1 MNRNYRNTIIAG
13 NWKMNLLP
21 SDAKSYAA
29 ALAARMGKE
38 YWCNTV
44 LCVPAITAPALIRAL
59 KISRARVAV
68 GAQDVSAE
76 DAGAFTGEISAAQLK
91 DAGVKYVIVGHSERR
106 AYHGETDELISRKL
120 GKAHESGL
128 TPILCVGETL
138 SQRDN
143 GTAADVVRLQLKTA
157 LSGTEAREMRR
168 TVVAYEPVWA
178 IGTGRTATAEQAEEM
193 CREIR
198 AVIRELYGAR
208 NARAVSILYG
218 GSVNPENAKALFS
231 QPDVDGGL
239 IGGASLDPEKF
250 YQIMKAAKE

>member
-1 MNRNYRNTIIAG
+1 MNRNYRKTVIAG

-21 SDAKSYAA
+21 SDAKKYAA
-29 ALAARMGKE
+29 ALAEHLNKE
-38 YWCNTV
+38 RWCSTV

-59 KISRARVAV
+59 KGQHVAV

-106 AYHGETDELISRKL
+106 AYHGETDELIGRKL
-120 GKAHESGL
+120 RKALAAGL
-128 TPILCVGETL
+128 DPILCVGETL
-138 SQRDN
+138 AQRDN
-143 GTAADVVRLQLKTA
+143 GTAMDVVRLQLKTA
-157 LSGTEAREMRR
+157 LFGLDGHGMRS
-168 TVVAYEPVWA
+168 TVIAYEPVWA

-198 AVIRELYGAR
+198 AVLRELYGAR
-208 NARAVSILYG
+208 TARAVSILYG
-218 GSVNPENAKALFS
+218 GGMNPANARELLA

-250 YQIMKAAKE
+250 YQIMEAAKE

>member
-1 MNRNYRNTIIAG
+1 MNRNYRKTVIAG

-29 ALAARMGKE
+29 ALTAHLSKE
-38 YWCNTV
+38 HWCDTV

-59 KISRARVAV
+59 KNSHVAV

-76 DAGAFTGEISAAQLK
+76 EAGAYTGEVSAAQLR

-106 AYHGETDELISRKL
+106 AYHGETDELIARKL
-120 GKAHESGL
+120 RKVHEHGL
-128 TPILCVGETL
+128 LPILCVGETL
-138 SQRDN
+138 AQRDN
-143 GTAADVVRLQLKTA
+143 GTAMDVVRLQLKTA
-157 LSGTEAREMRR
+157 LSGMEPREMRR
-168 TVVAYEPVWA
+168 TVIAYEPVWA

-193 CREIR
+193 CCEIR
-198 AVIRELYGAR
+198 AIVREQYGAR
-208 NARAVSILYG
+208 TARAVSVLYG
-218 GSVNPENAKALFS
+218 GSMNPGNAKELLS

-250 YQIMKAAKE
+250 YQIMEAAKE